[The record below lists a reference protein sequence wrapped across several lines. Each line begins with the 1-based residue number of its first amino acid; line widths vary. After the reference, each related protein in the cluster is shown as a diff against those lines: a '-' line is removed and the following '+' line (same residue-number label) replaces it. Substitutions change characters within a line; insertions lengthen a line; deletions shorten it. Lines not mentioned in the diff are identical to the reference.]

1 MSPTYSSSE
10 SPRMVTSMPEWLGAW
25 TNLAAWCLVLSVIWL
40 GLLPRLMD
48 LPPLRREI
56 ETLEEQGIDPSAMFY
71 TELDTMDEVRRRLT
85 ETHDEHSDAFWRP

>member
-1 MSPTYSSSE
+1 
-10 SPRMVTSMPEWLGAW
+10 
-25 TNLAAWCLVLSVIWL
+25 
-40 GLLPRLMD
+40 MD

-85 ETHDEHSDAFWRP
+85 ETLDEHSDAFWRPSPSEVPLKSPPKYIPSRSQQ